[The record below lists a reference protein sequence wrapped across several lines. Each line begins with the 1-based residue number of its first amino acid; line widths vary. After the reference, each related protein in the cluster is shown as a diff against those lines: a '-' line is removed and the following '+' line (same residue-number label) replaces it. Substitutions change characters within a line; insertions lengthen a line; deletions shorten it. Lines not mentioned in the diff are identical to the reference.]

1 MNKMNEWNKNSGSKK
16 WLIETLLIIIV
27 AGITTV
33 VARQC
38 SDDSADEP
46 NKWESVNHDDSYVSG
61 NTADGVASELK
72 RGEEAPDVNINDI
85 DAPEEGV
92 QQVPYEKL
100 EQPGP
105 IDKCPEFILFKSS
118 FIVSYNIRTLCP
130 NYVAWKLTPNRIN
143 GDVKRSDN
151 FMEDMVM
158 VDRSRVTT
166 QDYSGSG
173 YDRGHMCPAG
183 DNKHD
188 LKAMEESFLM
198 TNICPQ
204 SHNLNAGDWKELEE
218 QCRRWVND
226 YSELYIVAGPIF
238 DKKTPTTIG
247 KRKTVKI
254 AVPDRFFKVVLMMG
268 ANPKAL
274 GFIYPNSATN
284 KEMRSYAV
292 SVDEVERI
300 TGIDFYPNLPDD
312 IERRVERECKPAAWG
327 I

>member
-1 MNKMNEWNKNSGSKK
+1 MDKKNMWNKNNGSRK
-16 WLIETLLIIIV
+16 WLLETLLIIVV

-33 VARQC
+33 VTRQC
-38 SDDSADEP
+38 GDDSADEP
-46 NKWESVNHDDSYVSG
+46 NKWENVNHDDSYVSG
-61 NTADGVASELK
+61 NTADDVQSELK
-72 RGEEAPDVNINDI
+72 RGEEAPDVSLNDI

-105 IDKCPEFILFKSS
+105 IDKSPEFILFKSS

-166 QDYSGSG
+166 QDYAGSG

-188 LKAMEESFLM
+188 QKAMEESFLM

-238 DKKTPTTIG
+238 DKKEPARIG

-274 GFIYPNSATN
+274 GFIYPNSTTN